1 MLVDTLRRDHLGV
14 YGFAGGISPNIDWL
28 AKESVLFDNAFSQA
42 PWTKPSIATLFTSV
56 HPDVH
61 GLDNHG
67 GLFGERNNE
76 LLTTGVLS
84 SETVTMAEVFQS
96 EGYRTA
102 AFVANPWLDAPFG
115 FDQGFGRYEILR
127 DGNIILQEARDW
139 LETTDGEP
147 FFLYLHFMDVH
158 SPYDAPEG
166 DFEEM
171 RESSSLEVTQSPPR
185 DVLERLPPYLDG
197 ISWFGP
203 EDLAASGWG
212 GIIDH
217 RLGRS
222 RTLRARYAAN
232 VRAFDRLI
240 GPFLQ
245 QIRNSE
251 LGRTAYVVLTSDHGE
266 ELLEHGGWDH
276 GFNLYDHQIRVP
288 LLIRAPGARF
298 AGRRVRR
305 GIGLIDLL
313 PTLTALAGLEA
324 PKDVQGRALA
334 QLLERDDLSDFASF
348 ATATKHRQGVYS
360 VRTGR
365 FKLLVDVASRTV
377 SLFDLA
383 SDPLEYTD
391 IAEERPEVAEEL
403 GRFLTSYLEENAG
416 IPALAPELAPI
427 RDELKQKLEALGYLS
442 R

>member
-1 MLVDTLRRDHLGV
+1 
-14 YGFAGGISPNIDWL
+14 
-28 AKESVLFDNAFSQA
+28 
-42 PWTKPSIATLFTSV
+42 
-56 HPDVH
+56 
-61 GLDNHG
+61 
-67 GLFGERNNE
+67 
-76 LLTTGVLS
+76 
-84 SETVTMAEVFQS
+84 
-96 EGYRTA
+96 
-102 AFVANPWLDAPFG
+102 
-115 FDQGFGRYEILR
+115 
-127 DGNIILQEARDW
+127 
-139 LETTDGEP
+139 
-147 FFLYLHFMDVH
+147 MDVH
-158 SPYDAPEG
+158 SPYDAPED

-171 RESSSLEVTQSPPR
+171 RESSRLEVTQSPPR

-203 EDLAASGWG
+203 EELAASGWG
-212 GIIDH
+212 GIINH

-222 RTLRARYAAN
+222 
-232 VRAFDRLI
+232 
-240 GPFLQ
+240 PFLQ

-324 PKDVQGRALA
+324 PKDVQGRA